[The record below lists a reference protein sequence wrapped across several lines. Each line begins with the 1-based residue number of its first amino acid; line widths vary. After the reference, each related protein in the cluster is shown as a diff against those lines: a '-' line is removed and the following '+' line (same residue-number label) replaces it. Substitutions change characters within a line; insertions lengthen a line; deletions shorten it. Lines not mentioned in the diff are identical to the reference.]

1 MTRPT
6 PRSRG
11 EELLLAR
18 ISAAAG
24 REHIGRR
31 RATYVGAAHTPH
43 AHAVPVRW
51 LRGLLAFARYGRS
64 SATRRSADDRF
75 SATRTG
81 TDARLDLYERG
92 LTVAVNGRI
101 HVVRYDTTS
110 VLQTSTQH
118 LHDSAARVL
127 RTTRTYALTDVEGER
142 VVLLGRP
149 EDSGAREWGPAI
161 QRAVTHAQLPR
172 ALAALERG
180 ERLTFGDVWLTRE
193 QVGSGVV
200 SARWPQVRQIDIKEG
215 AISLNTDGN
224 WHRLMPTTSTIPN
237 LFLLCALVERL
248 RTDGMRP

>member
-31 RATYVGAAHTPH
+31 RATYVGTAHTPH
-43 AHAVPVRW
+43 AYAVPVRW
-51 LRGLLAFARYGRS
+51 LRGLLAFARYGRP
-64 SATRRSADDRF
+64 

-81 TDARLDLYERG
+81 ADARLDLYEHG
-92 LTVAVNGRI
+92 LTIAVNGRI

-110 VLQTSTQH
+110 VLQKSTQH
-118 LHDSAARVL
+118 PHDSAARVL

-149 EDSGAREWGPAI
+149 QDSGAEEWGPAI

-180 ERLTFGDVWLTRE
+180 ERLAFGDVWLTRE
-193 QVGSGVV
+193 QVGSGTV
-200 SARWPQVRQIDIKEG
+200 SARWPQVRQIDITTG
-215 AISLNTDGN
+215 AIRLNTDGN
-224 WHRLMPTTSTIPN
+224 WHTLMPTTSTTPN
-237 LFLLCALVERL
+237 LFLFCALVERL